1 MRNSR
6 VRREE
11 REKSQLL
18 GNQRNLS
25 IQKEKKKF
33 HLFFFLSVQLRSHR
47 QWRIPKNAR
56 RAFVRVK
63 TDWYTVRSKKVCSSG

>member
-1 MRNSR
+1 MGDGARNFR

-25 IQKEKKKF
+25 IQKERKKKKKGGI
-33 HLFFFLSVQLRSHR
+33 FFF
-47 QWRIPKNAR
+47 
-56 RAFVRVK
+56 FEC
-63 TDWYTVRSKKVCSSG
+63 TVALT

>member
-1 MRNSR
+1 MLSSGTMGDGARNFR

-25 IQKEKKKF
+25 IQKEKKNSI
-33 HLFFFLSVQLRSHR
+33 FFF
-47 QWRIPKNAR
+47 
-56 RAFVRVK
+56 FEC
-63 TDWYTVRSKKVCSSG
+63 TVALT

>member
-1 MRNSR
+1 MGDGARNFR

-25 IQKEKKKF
+25 IQKERKKKKKKKKVE
-33 HLFFFLSVQLRSHR
+33 FFFLSVQLRSHR
-47 QWRIPKNAR
+47 QWHIPKKR
-56 RAFVRVK
+56 QESFCE
-63 TDWYTVRSKKVCSSG
+63 S

>member
-1 MRNSR
+1 VLSSGTMGDGVRNSR

-25 IQKEKKKF
+25 IQKEKKKIPP
-33 HLFFFLSVQLRSHR
+33 FFF
-47 QWRIPKNAR
+47 
-56 RAFVRVK
+56 FEC
-63 TDWYTVRSKKVCSSG
+63 TVALT